1 MRENRKTLVGAVVSN
16 KMKKTVVVSVM
27 TLAHHAKYNKTIRK
41 IAKYKAHDESS
52 CQLGDIVRLEG
63 TRPLSKEKHW
73 RVVEI
78 LTKKNMPETTPDD
91 IGVEQQK

>member
-1 MRENRKTLVGAVVSN
+1 MREKRKTLVGAIVSN
-16 KMKKTVVVSVM
+16 KMKKTVVVSVK
-27 TLAHHAKYNKTIRK
+27 TLTRHVHYNKTISKVAR
-41 IAKYKAHDESS
+41 YKAHDESS

-78 LTKKNMPETTPDD
+78 LTKKNMPD
-91 IGVEQQK
+91 IQPSDVGVEQQK